1 MPPLPKAVL
10 FDLDGTLVDSAPDIR
25 SALNAVLAENGRRPV
40 DLAETKRMIGDS
52 TAKLVERAFAAT
64 GAVPERDQMAAR
76 QARYLEIYDRV
87 LADTSRPFPGVPEV
101 LHDLRADGLRM
112 AVCTNK
118 FVEPTH
124 RLLAALDLADF
135 FEVVIGGNSLAVRK
149 PDPGHLLGALE
160 ALGTGTRSAAMVGD
174 NEHDVAAAHRAGL
187 PAVIMAYGYARV
199 PVAELGADT
208 VLSDFHALPAA
219 LRALPV

>member
-1 MPPLPKAVL
+1 MAKPLPKAVL

-64 GAVPERDQMAAR
+64 GAVPERDEMAAQ

-101 LHDLRADGLRM
+101 LHDLRAAFSAFSATTSSSSCNTNPLRSSGARASISGKHPAM
-112 AVCTNK
+112 PGSNQ
-118 FVEPTH
+118 
-124 RLLAALDLADF
+124 
-135 FEVVIGGNSLAVRK
+135 NS
-149 PDPGHLLGALE
+149 E
-160 ALGTGTRSAAMVGD
+160 AL
-174 NEHDVAAAHRAGL
+174 
-187 PAVIMAYGYARV
+187 
-199 PVAELGADT
+199 
-208 VLSDFHALPAA
+208 
-219 LRALPV
+219 